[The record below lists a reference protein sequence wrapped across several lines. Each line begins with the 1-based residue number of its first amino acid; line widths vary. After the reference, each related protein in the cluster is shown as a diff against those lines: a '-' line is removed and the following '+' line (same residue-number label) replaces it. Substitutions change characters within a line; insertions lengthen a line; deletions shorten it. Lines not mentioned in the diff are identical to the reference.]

1 MKDKL
6 TKYILL
12 CLLVCIGTGC
22 EQTEVSSNVNIG
34 KEVKVRF
41 SLGMLPAEGTDT
53 DTRASAPHLP
63 EVENLIYDIWVLQF
77 NENGILLD
85 TDTKYYPRGGE
96 SGLYV
101 EDFEATLIAAQNST
115 VCLVVNTNDPTIS
128 WPNNFPAFQRML
140 LDVQASNDLSQ
151 RDRMPMCGYWQGN
164 VTGDGQVLSAL
175 LCRMMTRINLVV
187 NNQTGAAL
195 AGGTVALE
203 NVPTMAYVYPRIN
216 QEALP
221 DDAYTSEGFSDNFTS
236 IASEASQEFYY
247 YIAPNICSGEDHA
260 TKVTVTSGDKT
271 WSVTLGTSAPDEAD
285 RIYTLYANNY
295 YTFTLN
301 LK

>member
-1 MKDKL
+1 M
-6 TKYILL
+6 
-12 CLLVCIGTGC
+12 
-22 EQTEVSSNVNIG
+22 
-34 KEVKVRF
+34 
-41 SLGMLPAEGTDT
+41 
-53 DTRASAPHLP
+53 
-63 EVENLIYDIWVLQF
+63 
-77 NENGILLD
+77 
-85 TDTKYYPRGGE
+85 
-96 SGLYV
+96 YV

-115 VCLVVNTNDPTIS
+115 VCLVVNTDDPTIS

-151 RDRMPMCGYWQGN
+151 RDRMPMCGYWQGD

-195 AGGTVALE
+195 ADGTVRLE
-203 NVPTMAYVYPRIN
+203 NVPTKAYVYPRIN

-221 DDAYTSEGFSDNFTS
+221 DNAYTSEYFSDSFPS
-236 IASEASQEFYY
+236 ISSGDSQEFYY
-247 YIAPNICSGEDHA
+247 YIAPNICSGEEHA
-260 TKVTVTSGDKT
+260 TKVTVTSGDQT

>member
-12 CLLVCIGTGC
+12 CLLACIGTGC
-22 EQTEVSSNVNIG
+22 EQTDTLSNAEIG

-41 SLGMLPAEGTDT
+41 SLGMLPAEGTG
-53 DTRASAPHLP
+53 TRASAPHVP

-85 TDTKYYPRGGE
+85 TETKYYPREGE
-96 SGLYV
+96 SGLFV
-101 EDFEATLIAAQNST
+101 ENFKATLIEAQNST
-115 VCLVVNTNDPTIS
+115 VCLVVNTNDPKIS

-140 LDVQASNDLSQ
+140 LDVQASNELSR

-164 VTGDGQVLSAL
+164 VTEDGQVLSAL

-195 AGGTVALE
+195 DGTVALE
-203 NVPTMAYVYPRIN
+203 NVPTKAYVYPRIN

-221 DDAYTSEGFSDNFTS
+221 DNAYTTSEDFSDRFTS
-236 IASEASQEFYY
+236 IASGDSQEFYY

-260 TKVTVTSGDKT
+260 TKVTVTSGDET
-271 WSVTLGTSAPDEAD
+271 WSVTLGTSAPDESD

>member
-41 SLGMLPAEGTDT
+41 SLGMLPAEGS

-85 TDTKYYPRGGE
+85 TKTKYYPRDGK

-115 VCLVVNTNDPTIS
+115 VCLVVNTNDPDIS

-140 LDVQASNDLSQ
+140 LDVQASNYLSL

-164 VTGDGQVLSAL
+164 VTGGDGQVLSAL

-195 AGGTVALE
+195 ADGTVALE
-203 NVPTMAYVYPRIN
+203 NVPTRAYVYPRIN

-221 DDAYTSEGFSDNFTS
+221 DDAYTSEGFRDSITS
-236 IASEASQEFYY
+236 IASGDSQEFYY
-247 YIAPNICSGEDHA
+247 YIAPNICSGEGHA
-260 TKVTVTSGDKT
+260 TKVTVTSGDET
-271 WSVTLGTSAPDEAD
+271 WSVTLGTSAPDESD

>member
-22 EQTEVSSNVNIG
+22 EQTEMPGNANIG
-34 KEVKVRF
+34 KEVNVRF

-53 DTRASAPHLP
+53 RASAPHVP

-77 NENGILLD
+77 DENGILLN
-85 TDTKYYPRGGE
+85 TKTKYYPREGE
-96 SGLYV
+96 SGLFV
-101 EDFEATLIAAQNST
+101 ENFKATLITAQNST
-115 VCLVVNTNDPTIS
+115 VCLVVNTNDRTIS

-140 LDVQASNDLSQ
+140 LDVQASNDLSR
-151 RDRMPMCGYWQGN
+151 RDRMPMCGYWQGD
-164 VTGDGQVLSAL
+164 VTGNGQVLSAL

-195 AGGTVALE
+195 DGTAALG
-203 NVPTMAYVYPRIN
+203 NVPTKAYVYPRIN

-221 DDAYTSEGFSDNFTS
+221 DDAYTNDSFSDSLS
-236 IASEASQEFYY
+236 ISSGDSQEFYY
-247 YIAPNICSGEDHA
+247 YIAPNICSGEGHA

>member
-22 EQTEVSSNVNIG
+22 EQTEMPSNANIG
-34 KEVKVRF
+34 KEVNVRF
-41 SLGMLPAEGTDT
+41 SLGMLPAEGT

-85 TDTKYYPRGGE
+85 TETKYYPREGE
-96 SGLYV
+96 SSLYV

-115 VCLVVNTNDPTIS
+115 VCLVVNTDDPTIS
-128 WPNNFPAFQRML
+128 WPNNFPAFQQML
-140 LDVQASNDLSQ
+140 LDVEASNDLSL

-203 NVPTMAYVYPRIN
+203 NVPTRAYVYPRIN

-221 DDAYTSEGFSDNFTS
+221 DDAYTSESFSDSFTS

>member
-12 CLLVCIGTGC
+12 CLLACIGTGC
-22 EQTEVSSNVNIG
+22 EQTDTLSNSETR

-41 SLGMLPAEGTDT
+41 SLGMLPAEGTG
-53 DTRASAPHLP
+53 TRASAPHVP

-85 TDTKYYPRGGE
+85 TDTKYYPREDE

-101 EDFEATLIAAQNST
+101 EDFGATLIAAQNST
-115 VCLVVNTNDPTIS
+115 VCLVVNTNDPDIS

-140 LDVQASNDLSQ
+140 LDVQASNDLS
-151 RDRMPMCGYWQGN
+151 RRNRMPMCGYWQGD

-195 AGGTVALE
+195 ADGTVRLE
-203 NVPTMAYVYPRIN
+203 NVPTKAYVYPRIN
-216 QEALP
+216 QETLP
-221 DDAYTSEGFSDNFTS
+221 DDAYTSEGFSDIFTS

-271 WSVTLGTSAPDEAD
+271 WSVTLGTSAPDESD

>member
-1 MKDKL
+1 MKKL
-6 TKYILL
+6 MNYYIAALL
-12 CLLVCIGTGC
+12 AAVSFSGCSNEEVARMADTG
-22 EQTEVSSNVNIG
+22 Q
-34 KEVKVRF
+34 EVKVSL
-41 SLGMLPAEGTDT
+41 SLGILPAEGT
-53 DTRASAPHLP
+53 DTRASAPHTP
-63 EVENLIYDIWVLQF
+63 EVENLIYDIWVIQF
-77 NENGILLD
+77 DASGIRLRQE
-85 TDTKYYPRGGE
+85 YYDRDGA

-101 EDFEATLIAAQNST
+101 DDFSVPLVFTSNST
-115 VCLVVNTNDPTIS
+115 VCLVVNTNDPNIS
-128 WPNNFPAFQRML
+128 WPNNFPAFQQML
-140 LDVQASNDLSQ
+140 LDVEASNDLS
-151 RDRMPMCGYWQGN
+151 RRNRMPMCGYWQGD

-195 AGGTVALE
+195 ADGTVALE
-203 NVPTMAYVYPRIN
+203 NVPTRAYVYPRIN

-221 DDAYTSEGFSDNFTS
+221 DDAYTSESFSDSFAS

-271 WSVTLGTSAPDEAD
+271 WSVTLGTSAPDESD

>member
-22 EQTEVSSNVNIG
+22 EQTDTLSNAEIG

-41 SLGMLPAEGTDT
+41 SLGMLPAEGTG
-53 DTRASAPHLP
+53 TRASAPHVP

-85 TDTKYYPRGGE
+85 TKTKYYPRDGK

-115 VCLVVNTNDPTIS
+115 VCLVVNTNDPDIS

-140 LDVQASNDLSQ
+140 LDVQASNELSL
-151 RDRMPMCGYWQGN
+151 RDRMPMCGYWQGD
-164 VTGDGQVLSAL
+164 VTGGGQVLSAL

-195 AGGTVALE
+195 ADGTVRLD
-203 NVPTMAYVYPRIN
+203 NVPTKAYVYPRIN

-221 DDAYTSEGFSDNFTS
+221 DSAYINDSFSDSLS
-236 IASEASQEFYY
+236 ISSGDSQEFYY
-247 YIAPNICSGEDHA
+247 YIAPNICSGEGHA
-260 TKVTVTSGDKT
+260 TKVTVTSGGKT
-271 WSVTLGTSAPDEAD
+271 WSVTLGTSAPDESD

-301 LK
+301 LID

>member
-22 EQTEVSSNVNIG
+22 EQTDTLSNAETG

-41 SLGMLPAEGTDT
+41 SLGMLPAEGT

-77 NENGILLD
+77 NKNGILLD
-85 TDTKYYPRGGE
+85 TKTKYYPREDE
-96 SGLYV
+96 SGLFV
-101 EDFEATLIAAQNST
+101 ENFKATLKAAQNST
-115 VCLVVNTNDPTIS
+115 VCLVVNTNEPDIS
-128 WPNNFPAFQRML
+128 WPNNLPEFQRML
-140 LDVQASNDLSQ
+140 LDVQASNELSR

-187 NNQTGAAL
+187 NNQTGTAL
-195 AGGTVALE
+195 AEGTVRLE
-203 NVPTMAYVYPRIN
+203 NVPTKAYVYPRIN

-221 DDAYTSEGFSDNFTS
+221 DNAYTSEGFSDRLTS
-236 IASEASQEFYY
+236 ISSGDSQEFYY
-247 YIAPNICSGEDHA
+247 YIAPNICSGEEHA
-260 TKVTVTSGDKT
+260 TKVTVTSGGKT

>member
-22 EQTEVSSNVNIG
+22 EQTEMPGNANIG
-34 KEVKVRF
+34 KEVNVRF
-41 SLGMLPAEGTDT
+41 SLGMLPAEGTG
-53 DTRASAPHLP
+53 TRASAPHVP

-85 TDTKYYPRGGE
+85 TETKYYPREGE
-96 SGLYV
+96 SGLFV
-101 EDFEATLIAAQNST
+101 ENFKATLIAAQNST
-115 VCLVVNTNDPTIS
+115 VCLVVNTNDPDIS
-128 WPNNFPAFQRML
+128 WPNNFPAFQQML
-140 LDVQASNDLSQ
+140 LDVEASNDLSL
-151 RDRMPMCGYWQGN
+151 RDRMPMCGYWQGD

-195 AGGTVALE
+195 ADGTVALE
-203 NVPTMAYVYPRIN
+203 NVPTRAYVYPRIN

-221 DDAYTSEGFSDNFTS
+221 DNAYTNDSFSDSFAS
-236 IASEASQEFYY
+236 IASETSQEFYY

-260 TKVTVTSGDKT
+260 TKVTVTSGGKT

>member
-12 CLLVCIGTGC
+12 CLLACIGTGC
-22 EQTEVSSNVNIG
+22 EQTETPSNAETR

-41 SLGMLPAEGTDT
+41 SLGMLPAEGTG
-53 DTRASAPHLP
+53 TRASAPHVP

-77 NENGILLD
+77 NKNGILLD
-85 TDTKYYPRGGE
+85 TKTKYYPREDE
-96 SGLYV
+96 SGLFV
-101 EDFEATLIAAQNST
+101 ENFKATLIAAQNST
-115 VCLVVNTNDPTIS
+115 VCLVVNTDDPTIS

-151 RDRMPMCGYWQGN
+151 RDRMPMCGYWQGD

-195 AGGTVALE
+195 ADGTVRLE
-203 NVPTMAYVYPRIN
+203 NVPTKAYVYPRIN

-221 DDAYTSEGFSDNFTS
+221 DDAYTSTSESFSDSFES
-236 IASEASQEFYY
+236 IASGDSQEFYY
-247 YIAPNICSGEDHA
+247 YIAPNICSGEEHA